1 MLMIMGL
8 LMSEEEP
15 GTSTNPEIEMKLS
28 HELYLRAVNN
38 PLRRKI
44 LDALTEGNATVEE
57 LEAKTN
63 LDEITLRWHLNVLES
78 GLCVENKQDKVIY
91 KLTQFGK
98 VVKYLK

>member
-1 MLMIMGL
+1 
-8 LMSEEEP
+8 MSEKEP
-15 GTSTNPEIEMKLS
+15 VTSTNPEIDMKLS

-44 LDALTEGNATVEE
+44 LHALTEGNATVEE
-57 LEAKTN
+57 LEVKTS

-78 GLCVENKQDKVIY
+78 GLCVEKEDKQEKIVY
-91 KLTQFGK
+91 KLTKYGK